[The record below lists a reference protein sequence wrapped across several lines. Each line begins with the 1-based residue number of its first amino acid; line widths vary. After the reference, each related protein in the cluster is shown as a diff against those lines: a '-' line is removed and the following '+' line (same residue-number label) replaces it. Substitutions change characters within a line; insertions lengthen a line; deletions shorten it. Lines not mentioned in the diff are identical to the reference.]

1 MNPQARDIVARLQ
14 RAGFTAYF
22 AGGCVRDQLL
32 GFQAKDFD
40 VATNARPDEVQRL
53 FPRVTNLTGKSFGV
67 VRVLVGEEQF
77 EVAMFRQDGIYVD
90 GRRPVTV
97 TPATPELDA
106 QRRDFTING
115 LFYDPVAEKL
125 IDYVGGEADLQS
137 KILRAIGNPADRF
150 AEDHL
155 RLLRAIRFAARLNF
169 KIEPKTWEA
178 ICAMAPTIR
187 TISAERI
194 RDEVNKIFTARQPER
209 GLDLLDQAGLLKE
222 VLPDV
227 AAMHGVEQPP
237 NFHPEGDVYE
247 HVRLMLTKVQEPNLD
262 LALGILF
269 HDVGKKPTS
278 KTDEDGRIRF
288 NEHESVGALMT
299 EKIMTQMRYDNKT
312 IETVRELVQHHMQFK
327 DVPKM
332 RPSTLKRMMAR
343 PTFQLELELHRIDCS
358 SSHGDLK
365 HYDFLK
371 HQLET
376 MSAEQID
383 PPQLIS
389 GRDLIEMG
397 LPPGKIFSRILDA
410 VRLAQLEEAVENRS
424 EALALA
430 RKLASRGMET
440 HQLPRLPEVQ
450 SKNPI
455 KPPVESPANAP
466 AEPPLQNPQGKVDG
480 APEAPSSESV
490 QADS

>member
-1 MNPQARDIVARLQ
+1 MNLPARDIVARLQ

-32 GFQAKDFD
+32 GFEAKDFD
-40 VATNARPDEVQRL
+40 VATNARPEEVQRL

-90 GRRPVTV
+90 GRRPITV

-125 IDYVGGEADLQS
+125 IDYVGGEADLKN
-137 KILRAIGNPADRF
+137 KILRAIGHPADRF

-178 ICAMAPTIR
+178 ICEMAPTIR

-209 GLDLLDQAGLLKE
+209 GLDLLDRSGLLKE

-262 LALGILF
+262 LALSILF

-343 PTFQLELELHRIDCS
+343 STFQLELELHRIDCS

-450 SKNPI
+450 PKNPI
-455 KPPVESPANAP
+455 KPPVESPTDMQ
-466 AEPPLQNPQGKVDG
+466 AEPRPQKPPDG
-480 APEAPSSESV
+480 QVGAPPEAPSSDRAQPE
-490 QADS
+490 